1 MIFFGCPQFRMLTE
15 ILWVVKSKLFPS
27 IPIRVGHNRRRN
39 EETFFFFSQKKIHS
53 IIKNN
58 FYKTPPTMTSSSA
71 TNQQYCWL
79 GLALIIIKNNIAGLA
94 ATYDDQVVFARTRR
108 V

>member
-1 MIFFGCPQFRMLTE
+1 MLTE

-39 EETFFFFSQKKIHS
+39 EETFFFSEKIHS
-53 IIKNN
+53 IKNN
-58 FYKTPPTMTSSSA
+58 FTKLPYYDLICYQPTILLVGI
-71 TNQQYCWL
+71 NNN
-79 GLALIIIKNNIAGLA
+79 KNNIAGLA